1 MLAMKPDTRLILS
14 AVVIIGSAIYGT
26 LLVESPKFAESIAL
40 GYIAVLLTIL
50 TITQLWRSS

>member
-1 MLAMKPDTRLILS
+1 MKPDTRLILS